1 MTAHMDP
8 IQLIIAAISIVLT
21 ILFIILGIQLF
32 FILKEF
38 RVSVKKVN
46 GFLSGAESISQ
57 TLTKSASDMASLAS
71 GLKVGLSFV
80 TKLLNR
86 KGDKYE

>member
-1 MTAHMDP
+1 MEP
-8 IQLIIAAISIVLT
+8 IQLVIAVISIILT
-21 ILFIILGIQLF
+21 ILFIILGVQVY

-38 RVSVKKVN
+38 RVSVKKIN
-46 GFLSGAESISQ
+46 GFLSGAESITQ

-80 TKLLNR
+80 TKLLHK
-86 KGDKYE
+86 KGEDYE